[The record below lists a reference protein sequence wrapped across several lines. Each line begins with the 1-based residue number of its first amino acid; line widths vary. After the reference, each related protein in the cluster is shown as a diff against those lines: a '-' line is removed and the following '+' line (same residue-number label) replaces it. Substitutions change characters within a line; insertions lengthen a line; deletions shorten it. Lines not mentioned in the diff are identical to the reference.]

1 MHELYMWPFQDTIRA
16 GAGAIM
22 VRNLEEYILLVDML
36 TLVFATVHL
45 P

>member
-1 MHELYMWPFQDTIRA
+1 MHELYLWPFQDAVRA

-22 VRNLEEYILLVDML
+22 VRNHKKHILLVEML
-36 TLVFATVHL
+36 TLTFDTVHL